1 MSRCMPI
8 SLDTLRLPARR
19 FPSIFTMTRSAALIL
34 PLLMQVGVT
43 SSLVE
48 SRRTERLPSVAA
60 TNPLSCSQR
69 PNCTI
74 SLRCWR
80 SLIAAVIDCDSGRG
94 SVVDI
99 QTCAAMLQHAPE
111 ILQGKAGQE
120 HD

>member
-8 SLDTLRLPARR
+8 SLETLRLPARR

-43 SSLVE
+43 SRRVE

-60 TNPLSCSQR
+60 TNLFSCSRR

-80 SLIAAVIDCDSGRG
+80 SLVVVIA
-94 SVVDI
+94 DI
-99 QTCAAMLQHAPE
+99 QTCAAMLQHDLE
-111 ILQGKAGQE
+111 VLQQLAVQNMNEKGSSLG
-120 HD
+120 